1 MAEIDE
7 TGDEEGLAAEYAL
20 GTLSLEERAEVD
32 RRLRREPEL
41 ALAVAAWER
50 RLDPLVGA
58 IPPVPAPPQAYQAIR
73 ARIGGAESVQ
83 PPNRARTAEI
93 VDLQRRLSRWRR
105 AAIGA
110 AAIAASLVAFVA
122 IRETAPIRDE
132 KFVAVLEG
140 DDRNPAFVAAVST
153 KDKSIMV
160 LSVRQLAPSPG
171 HSHELWAIGGDNS
184 APRSLGLLSA
194 RSRFPAEKIGAVDPA
209 GLRQT
214 TFAISVEPEGGS
226 PTGQPTGP
234 VVFTGKLVPVPGK

>member
-1 MAEIDE
+1 MAESDE
-7 TGDEEGLAAEYAL
+7 IGDGDGLAAEYVL
-20 GTLSLEERAEVD
+20 GTLSASERAEVD
-32 RRLRREPEL
+32 RRLRQEPEL
-41 ALAVAAWER
+41 ARTVRAWER
-50 RLDPLVGA
+50 RLDPLLEA
-58 IPPVPAPPQAYQAIR
+58 IRPVPAPPQAYQAIK
-73 ARIGGAESVQ
+73 ARIGGAESMQ

-93 VDLQRRLSRWRR
+93 IDLQRRLRRWRS

-110 AAIAASLVAFVA
+110 AALAASLVGFVVVF
-122 IRETAPIRDE
+122 ETAPVRDE

-140 DDRNPAFVAAVST
+140 DDRNPAFVAAVSLKT
-153 KDKSIMV
+153 KSITV
-160 LSVRQLAPSPG
+160 LSVRSLAPSPG
-171 HSHELWAIGGDNS
+171 HSHELWALSSDNP

-194 RSRFPAEKIGAVDPA
+194 KSRFPADKIGAIDPA